1 MAHRH
6 AASPGR
12 DATVGTVVTDHRS
25 AVHLYED
32 DGWARAGTV
41 TWMLPDGSPLTEL
54 VYVSPSPAP
63 TGPPA

>member
-1 MAHRH
+1 M
-6 AASPGR
+6 
-12 DATVGTVVTDHRS
+12 TDHRS